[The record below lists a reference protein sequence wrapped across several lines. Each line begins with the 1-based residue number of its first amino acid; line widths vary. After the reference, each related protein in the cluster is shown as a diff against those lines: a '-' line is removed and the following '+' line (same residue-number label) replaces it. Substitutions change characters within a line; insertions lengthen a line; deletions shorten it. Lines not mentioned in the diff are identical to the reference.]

1 MSSGRRGNL
10 STSFSGAAARR
21 ESLHVGP
28 RSAKGAFL
36 RTAAVAFVASTL
48 TGAVATPAVRKLA
61 RRWGLLDHALTSRK
75 THGKPIPRLGGV
87 AIVLAFY
94 APLLALLFVNSE
106 VGRQFWA
113 YPERAFGLFAGGL
126 AIALLG
132 VFDDLKGAN
141 AKTKFL
147 VQFLVAGAMYG
158 VGFRID
164 VISNPWGEAIQLGWL
179 GLPFTMLWIAGVI
192 NALNLIDGLDGLAG
206 GVALIAIATT
216 FAMAALHSQPLMILF
231 TAALAGAVLGFL
243 FYNFNPASIFMG
255 DTGSMFLGFVLAA
268 TAIQTNQKSTTAV
281 AIVVPIIALAI
292 PIGDTLLAMARRAA
306 RGVPLFSADRGHI
319 HHRLQ
324 DLGLSHRGAVL
335 VLYGA
340 SILLG
345 GAALAVSYAS
355 STQTTLFLIALSGI
369 AYLALR
375 KLGYLSLAKAQ
386 HLLAERKQNLEV
398 RAAVRSVGT
407 RLRSA
412 TGISEIWSALRA
424 TAEALSASAVA
435 FHLPDLEPLRA
446 GFEALP
452 QTAHRARFGLFPE
465 RPGNTHIELGWSDG
479 RTHVSRDTEIA
490 IELVCEHVSA
500 ALERIER
507 FNGTVAPLNVAN
519 LRR

>member
-1 MSSGRRGNL
+1 VSRVTPRAVAPE
-10 STSFSGAAARR
+10 GA
-21 ESLHVGP
+21 S
-28 RSAKGAFL
+28 L

-48 TGAVATPAVRKLA
+48 TGAALTPVVRHLA

-75 THGKPIPRLGGV
+75 IHGKPIPRLGGI

-94 APLLALLFVNSE
+94 APLLALLFVNSG

-113 YPERAFGLFAGGL
+113 HPARAFGLFGGGIG
-126 AIALLG
+126 IALLG
-132 VFDDLKGAN
+132 ILDDLKGTN
-141 AKTKFL
+141 AKTKFF
-147 VQFLVAGAMYG
+147 VQFLVAGSMYAL
-158 VGFRID
+158 GFRID

-179 GLPFTMLWIAGVI
+179 GLPFTMLWIAGVV
-192 NALNLIDGLDGLAG
+192 NAMNLIDGLDGLAG

-216 FAMAALHSQPLMILF
+216 FAVAALQGQPLMILF

-255 DTGSMFLGFVLAA
+255 DTGSMFLGFVLAT
-268 TAIQTNQKSTTAV
+268 TAIQTNQKSSTAV

-324 DLGLSHRGAVL
+324 ALGLSQRKAVL

-340 SILLG
+340 SLLLG
-345 GAALAVSYAS
+345 GAALAVSHAS
-355 STQTTLFLIALSGI
+355 SSQTTWFLIALSVVG
-369 AYLALR
+369 YLALR
-375 KLGYLSLAKAQ
+375 KLGYFSLTKAQ
-386 HLLAERKQNLEV
+386 QVLAERKQNLEM
-398 RAAVRSVGT
+398 RAAVRHIGS
-407 RLRSA
+407 RLRIAS
-412 TGISEIWSALRA
+412 GISDVWSALRA
-424 TAEALSASAVA
+424 TAEAVSASAIG
-435 FHLPDLEPLRA
+435 FHLPDLEPLRT
-446 GFEALP
+446 GFDALP
-452 QTAHRARFGLFPE
+452 PTAHRARFGLFPE

-479 RTHVSRDTEIA
+479 RAHVNRDTEIA

-500 ALERIER
+500 ALERLER
-507 FNGTVAPLNVAN
+507 FNESAAPLKVAN